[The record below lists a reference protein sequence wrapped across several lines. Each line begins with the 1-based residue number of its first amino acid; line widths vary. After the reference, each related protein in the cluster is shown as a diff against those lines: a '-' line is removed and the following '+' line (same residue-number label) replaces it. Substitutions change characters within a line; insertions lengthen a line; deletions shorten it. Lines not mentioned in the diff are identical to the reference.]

1 LVVAILGVSLLGP
14 TTTIRV
20 DLPVSPGPPDASGV
34 PGDMK
39 TDWGATAVLLI
50 VLLTAMGL
58 ALIFAIAATARLA
71 RWIRRKMRRDADL
84 F

>member
-1 LVVAILGVSLLGP
+1 MVLAILGASLLGP

-20 DLPVSPGPPDASGV
+20 DLPVTPGPPDSTGV

-39 TDWGATAVLLI
+39 VDWGATAGLLI
-50 VLLTAMGL
+50 VLLATMGL
-58 ALIFAIAATARLA
+58 ALIFVVAAAARLA